1 MPARA
6 EPADA
11 ALIARVV
18 AGDDRLAYGL
28 LVRRH
33 QSAVRN
39 LLRRLTA
46 GDAAL
51 ADDLAQETFLQ
62 VYRKLAQFRAD
73 AAFPTWLHR
82 IATNVFLQHLR
93 ARHVELSLDD
103 MPEPATAGSVAA
115 DEAPRAEL
123 QLDMARA
130 FAVLSP
136 AERAALVQC
145 YHLDM
150 SHEEAAAA
158 LGCPLGTLKSHLAR
172 GKQKLKARL
181 QAWET
186 RT

>member
-1 MPARA
+1 MPIAA

-11 ALIARVV
+11 VLIARVRV
-18 AGDDRLAYGL
+18 GDDRHAFAALM
-28 LVRRH
+28 RRH

-46 GDAAL
+46 GQHAL

-62 VYRKLAQFRAD
+62 AYRKLGQFRAD
-73 AAFPTWLHR
+73 AQFSTWLHR
-82 IATNVFLQHLR
+82 IATNAWLQHLR
-93 ARHVELSLDD
+93 ARRIELSLDEVPALAAGTID
-103 MPEPATAGSVAA
+103 DRMPDA
-115 DEAPRAEL
+115 DL

-145 YHLDM
+145 YHLGM

-158 LGCPLGTLKSHLAR
+158 LQCPVGTLKSHIAR
-172 GKQKLKARL
+172 GKQKLKACL
-181 QAWET
+181 QAWELT
-186 RT
+186 S

>member
-1 MPARA
+1 MTEAA
-6 EPADA
+6 ELADA
-11 ALIARVV
+11 ALIARVL
-18 AGDDRLAYGL
+18 ASDDRLAYGL

-33 QSAVRN
+33 QSAVRV
-39 LLRRLTA
+39 LLRRLVG

-62 VYRKLAQFRAD
+62 VYRKLAQFRGEAR
-73 AAFPTWLHR
+73 FSTWLQR
-82 IATNVFLQHLR
+82 IATNAWLQHLR
-93 ARHVELSLDD
+93 ARRVELSLDD
-103 MPEPATAGSVAA
+103 IDESQAAEAAAG
-115 DEAPRAEL
+115 DEAPQAEL
-123 QLDMARA
+123 ELDMARA

-172 GKQKLKARL
+172 AKQKLKTRL
-181 QAWET
+181 QAWEAT
-186 RT
+186 